1 MPWTVDSLCR
11 HRFQSCRDGD
21 RGSAVSCLVC
31 WWLGKRIYFLR
42 ISTAKA
48 DANNKAGA
56 RAGRFHTG
64 SGTDWEIILA
74 VIPETK
80 CNYVSTRQK
89 GFSKAENHTNCYFE
103 PRISEWNYKSLTE
116 CSRDQFFHNLRS
128 VRKFQLKFT
137 EQIYQCPFLSQ

>member
-11 HRFQSCRDGD
+11 RRFQCCRDGD

-64 SGTDWEIILA
+64 SGTAREIILA

-80 CNYVSTRQK
+80 CDNVSTRQK
-89 GFSKAENHTNCYFE
+89 GFSRAENHTIFISSRE
-103 PRISEWNYKSLTE
+103 FSEWNYKSLIHCT
-116 CSRDQFFHNLRS
+116 SDQFFHNLRS